1 MTYAGFLALFLLAPC
16 ALLALL
22 LRRRLLCRRYYWL
35 VTALLGGIV
44 LLAMAPW
51 DHAAVARGI
60 WNWSPTQTWGLRL
73 WLIPLEEYLF
83 ALLET
88 LLTTLLLFALL
99 PPDPGPGPRRR
110 VPGRKVPQRE
120 PANNKKG
127 A

>member
-1 MTYAGFLALFLLAPC
+1 MTYAGFLALFLLAPS

-22 LRRRLLCRRYYWL
+22 LRRQLLCRRYWL
-35 VTALLGGIV
+35 TTALLACIV

-60 WNWSPTQTWGLRL
+60 WNWSSAQTWGLRL

-99 PPDPGPGPRRR
+99 LSRSRSAPRRR
-110 VPGRKVPQRE
+110 ISEGQL
-120 PANNKKG
+120 ANKKG